1 MLDEIDSGLDV
12 DALKIITKELQE
24 WIKDKSKSLIIVSH
38 YERMFKLIKPTKVFV
53 VVNGT
58 IVTEGDASLAKR
70 IDKEGYDWIRKE
82 FNIDFKENKDHDFEL
97 IDQFAAK

>member
-1 MLDEIDSGLDV
+1 M
-12 DALKIITKELQE
+12 
-24 WIKDKSKSLIIVSH
+24 SH

-70 IDKEGYDWIRKE
+70 IDKEGYDW
-82 FNIDFKENKDHDFEL
+82 
-97 IDQFAAK
+97 